1 MQIPPVKTA
10 LKLAMFGQNNALMH
24 LCAMALKLVYVLN
37 SSNPKNNTIKYVDP
51 SVVGSVRSL
60 IKPTNPTNLNSG
72 IPCSDFSYDTDET
85 PGDLQMSNSSQFHL
99 SNLLL
104 LTLSEKTIKDKN
116 LIPLW

>member
-1 MQIPPVKTA
+1 
-10 LKLAMFGQNNALMH
+10 
-24 LCAMALKLVYVLN
+24 MALKLVFVLK
-37 SSNPKNNTIKYVDP
+37 SLNPKNNTIKYVDP
-51 SVVGSVRSL
+51 SASSMRTTS
-60 IKPTNPTNLNSG
+60 KQTNPTKLQTELNSG

-104 LTLSEKTIKDKN
+104 LTLSEKTIKDKH